1 MLLWECFSASGSG
14 EFCDSGNNYEER
26 RIYEDSENFKLSAV
40 KRELV
45 HTSSHS
51 SNKTKTCAKPW
62 PESHW
67 YSYRVDLRPRSI
79 PEEHQIWRTP
89 SDLPKE
95 NGLGLLID
103 VCEISSKL
111 LLRNGCRLLSSKK
124 DTQLT
129 ISIRRVNNFVPGK
142 KQRNQKMLK
151 NDFVKYFC
159 FCVQSKIM

>member
-1 MLLWECFSASGSG
+1 MLLWEYFSASGKKDLWR
-14 EFCDSGNNYEER
+14 FW
-26 RIYEDSENFKLSAV
+26 KLQAV
-40 KRELV
+40 
-45 HTSSHS
+45 SSKTGTGS
-51 SNKTKTCAKPW
+51 YIISFFQQNKDPKLACAKPW